1 MYEKYSGVVPELLL
15 GEDEDEQGA
24 LFKKKYWRA
33 RQQQRR
39 QSRVLK

>member
-15 GEDEDEQGA
+15 GDVEDGKGA